1 MLKHVLTMCLK
12 FQRVL
17 LQPGDLPP
25 PGLAATASYI
35 LNRSVATCRRRPPTA
50 AAFGSRP
57 RRQPPSAAAAC
68 SSRRRRRQRA
78 AAAVVGRRWRP
89 TSAATS
95 IGCLQR
101 LPNCC
106 RPPKAA
112 AFGSRLRR
120 APAWVAVG
128 DRNGISQLLN
138 IFGFCIEL
146 AFPGHFCFRLPWKTK
161 PSFIKS
167 NLRYDLSRLPP
178 KKTYSHI
185 ATR

>member
-1 MLKHVLTMCLK
+1 MLKHVLSMCLK

-17 LQPGDLPP
+17 RQPGDLPP

-35 LNRSVATCRRRPPTA
+35 LNRSFDTCRRRPPTA
-50 AAFGSRP
+50 AAFGGRP
-57 RRQPPSAAAAC
+57 RRPPPSAAAAC

-101 LPNCC
+101 LPNCS

-120 APAWVAVG
+120 APAWVAFG
-128 DRNGISQLLN
+128 GRNGMSQLLN
-138 IFGFCIEL
+138 MFVFYSNMLFQGISAFGS
-146 AFPGHFCFRLPWKTK
+146 PGRRNPA
-161 PSFIKS
+161 SS
-167 NLRYDLSRLPP
+167 NR
-178 KKTYSHI
+178 T
-185 ATR
+185 